1 MSAGSLPVNLA
12 GFPLCHLIRVDQGN
26 YVNGRGRLMTVAELL
41 RAESSD
47 EERRGEYGGYEVIDC
62 SPAECRC
69 QKCRR
74 ERKAVRR
81 AMRADRRHARRRS
94 DL

>member
-26 YVNGRGRLMTVAELL
+26 YVNGRGRLMTVAKLL
-41 RAESSD
+41 RAESD
-47 EERRGEYGGYEVIDC
+47 EEQHGECGGYEVIDC

-69 QKCRR
+69 WKCRR

-81 AMRADRRHARRRS
+81 AMRADRRHTRR
-94 DL
+94 